1 MVIRS
6 PFRAV
11 TLVLMSLALA
21 AWYDCLTTAQY
32 DRVKHTPRRIV
43 EPQGQAWPVILRP
56 GRRVCVNDVVPVK
69 TFCLDGFPPGREVCV
84 SGTIYG
90 QKGLILE
97 VFHDGGATSLGVRL
111 AGQDLYWLHGHHF
124 FMPGPV
130 PVTGSRL
137 CLTNRDVYPITV
149 TGLEVRNHSGY
160 NSGFPRFYFV
170 PRNLLP
176 VRLNLERFSLS
187 AAAGLVALALWWF
200 LSFRLVVRL
209 GLEDQVTAV
218 FLISLAPLLYV
229 IPTSLG
235 AIFLSTD
242 RILFLRTE
250 VLLITAGL
258 VVIPQAAAMLIFK
271 LVALGRARRSA

>member
-1 MVIRS
+1 MIRS
-6 PFRAV
+6 PFRVV

-21 AWYDCLTTAQY
+21 AWYDCLTTTQY
-32 DRVKHTPRRIV
+32 DRIKHTPQKIV
-43 EPQGQAWPVILRP
+43 EPRVQSWPVILRP
-56 GRRVCVNDVVPVK
+56 GGRVCVSDVVPVK
-69 TFCLDGFPPGREVCV
+69 TFCLEGFPPGREVCV
-84 SGTIYG
+84 SGTIHG
-90 QKGLILE
+90 RKGLILE
-97 VFHDGGATSLGVRL
+97 VFHDGGSTSLGVRL
-111 AGQDLYWLHGHHF
+111 GGQDLYWLHGHHF

-137 CLTNRDVYPITV
+137 CLTNRDVYTITV

-176 VRLNLERFSLS
+176 VRLNFKRFGLS
-187 AAAGLVALALWWF
+187 AAGWLVALVLWWF
-200 LSFRLVVRL
+200 VSYRLVVRL
-209 GLEDQVTAV
+209 GLLDQVTPV

-242 RILFLRTE
+242 RILFVRTE
-250 VLLITAGL
+250 VVLIAAGL
-258 VVIPQAAAMLIFK
+258 VVIPQVAATLIFK
-271 LVALGRARRSA
+271 LVAVGRGRRSA

>member
-1 MVIRS
+1 VIRS

-21 AWYDCLTTAQY
+21 AWYDCLTTTQY
-32 DRVKHTPRRIV
+32 DRVKHNPQQIV
-43 EPQGQAWPVILRP
+43 EPKGQSWPVILRP
-56 GRRVCVNDVVPVK
+56 GKRVCVTDVVPVK
-69 TFCLDGFPPGREVCV
+69 TFCLAGFPPGREVCV

-97 VFHDGGATSLGVRL
+97 VFHDGGATSLGARL
-111 AGQDLYWLHGHHF
+111 GGQDLYWLHGHYF

-130 PVTGSRL
+130 PVTGARL
-137 CLTNRDVYPITV
+137 CLTNRDVYTITV

-176 VRLNLERFSLS
+176 VRLNVKRFGLS
-187 AAAGLVALALWWF
+187 AAAWLVVLVLWWF
-200 LSFRLVVRL
+200 LSYRLVVRL
-209 GLEDQVTAV
+209 GLLDQVTPI
-218 FLISLAPLLYV
+218 FLISLGPLLYV

-242 RILFLRTE
+242 RILFVRTE
-250 VLLITAGL
+250 VLLIAAGL
-258 VVIPQAAAMLIFK
+258 VVIPQAAAMLTFK
-271 LVALGRARRSA
+271 LVAVRRRRRSA